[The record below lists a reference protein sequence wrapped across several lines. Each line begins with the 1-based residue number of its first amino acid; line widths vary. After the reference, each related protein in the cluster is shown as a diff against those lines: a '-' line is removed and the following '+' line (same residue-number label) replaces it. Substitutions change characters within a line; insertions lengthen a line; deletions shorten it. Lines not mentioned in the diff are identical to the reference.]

1 MTFNR
6 NTLALAA
13 GYALAGW
20 VLLNTHNQDV
30 SLAELSAN
38 VTALSKQVAGLGTK
52 AEIAV
57 LRSRVVRME
66 RSGR

>member
-1 MTFNR
+1 MTLNR
-6 NTLALAA
+6 NTFALAA

-20 VLLNTHNQDV
+20 VLLNTHNQAV

-52 AEIAV
+52 DEIAV

-66 RSGR
+66 RAGR